1 MVAKMNK
8 KLIKF
13 FLGFVAIILLFN
25 LGSIK
30 KNDRLENQVML
41 EAVFK
46 KIDGVQVGSPVMISG
61 ITVGR
66 VENVG
71 LSGNYP
77 KVIMK
82 IKKNIKISE
91 DSSIS
96 IQTDGLF
103 GSKFLS
109 IEIGGSD
116 KIMVSGDKFSFA
128 EDSILLEELL
138 EKIIAIGEKT
148 KKDRL

>member
-13 FLGFVAIILLFN
+13 FLVSFYILLFN

-30 KNDRLENQVML
+30 KNDRLENQVIL

-71 LSGNYP
+71 LS
-77 KVIMK
+77 
-82 IKKNIKISE
+82 
-91 DSSIS
+91 
-96 IQTDGLF
+96 
-103 GSKFLS
+103 
-109 IEIGGSD
+109 EITQKS
-116 KIMVSGDKFSFA
+116 
-128 EDSILLEELL
+128 
-138 EKIIAIGEKT
+138 
-148 KKDRL
+148 

>member
-30 KNDRLENQVML
+30 KNDRLENQVIL

-71 LSGNYP
+71 LWKLP
-77 KVIMK
+77 KSH
-82 IKKNIKISE
+82 NE
-91 DSSIS
+91 D
-96 IQTDGLF
+96 
-103 GSKFLS
+103 
-109 IEIGGSD
+109 
-116 KIMVSGDKFSFA
+116 
-128 EDSILLEELL
+128 
-138 EKIIAIGEKT
+138 
-148 KKDRL
+148 